1 MRVIA
6 GKYRGRTLS
15 TPPGDSTR
23 PILDRVKGALFDWLG
38 SQLLLP
44 GHLPPVNVCDLFC
57 GGGSQGIESLSR
69 GVAHCA
75 FVEID
80 PAALKCLR
88 DNLAALKITAH
99 YEIVSRPAESV
110 TLRRVNDRG
119 YSIVFVDPPYRFSED
134 VSTHSIMGRVAARIG
149 VQIPTEP
156 NALVLWRHD
165 EHCRLPER
173 LPNGWHQTDR
183 RTWGSNAI
191 TLFEQGGLEGHQ

>member
-6 GKYRGRTLS
+6 GTYRGRTLT
-15 TPPGDSTR
+15 TPSGESTR

-38 SQLLLP
+38 SRLLLP
-44 GHLPPVNVCDLFC
+44 GHLPPINVCDLFC

-69 GVAHCA
+69 GAAYCT
-75 FVEID
+75 FVERD

-88 DNLAALKITAH
+88 ANLTALKITSQF
-99 YEIVSRPAESV
+99 EIVNRPAESI
-110 TLRRVNDRG
+110 TLKRVNGRG

-134 VSTHSIMGRVAARIG
+134 VSVDSIMGRVAARIG

-156 NALVLWRHD
+156 DALVLWRHD
-165 EHCRLPER
+165 EQCRLPDR

-183 RTWGSNAI
+183 RTWGSNTI
-191 TLFEQGGLEGHQ
+191 TLFEQGGLEDT